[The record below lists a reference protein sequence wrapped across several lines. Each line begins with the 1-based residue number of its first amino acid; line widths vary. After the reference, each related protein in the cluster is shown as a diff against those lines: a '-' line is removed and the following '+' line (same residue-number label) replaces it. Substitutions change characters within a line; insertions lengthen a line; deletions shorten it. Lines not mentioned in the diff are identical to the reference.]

1 MSGLTS
7 FYFRDRWSN
16 EFPWLVVNKID
27 SPILPPIEQ
36 KIVSV
41 PDRVGG
47 FHIGRSKGTRTES
60 IKITV
65 FGDSQ
70 DDLAT
75 KKRILANWLDTD
87 APQRFLYSYEP
98 QMEYQAILDGETN
111 LDKIVADGETILTF
125 LIPDP
130 VAQGAT
136 KSANLASVSNMILY
150 EGTEKGF
157 PIFIVTFTQTS
168 TNFDLTHFESGNR
181 VYLVRSFAVNDRL
194 VIDNRNG
201 KVTLNGVLAMEYLSI
216 ISDYIYFTPGNNTI
230 NINPSGKATIT
241 AEWRERFK

>member
-7 FYFRDRWSN
+7 FYFRDRWSS
-16 EFPWLVVNKID
+16 ELPWLVVNKVD

-36 KIVSV
+36 KILTV

-47 FHIGRSKGTRTES
+47 FHIGRLKGTRTET

-65 FGDSQ
+65 LADSQ
-70 DDLAT
+70 EELAA

-87 APQRFLYSYEP
+87 TPQRFLYSYEL
-98 QMEYQAILDGETN
+98 QMEYLAILDGETN
-111 LDKIVADGETILTF
+111 LDKIVTDGETTLTF
-125 LIPDP
+125 VIPEP
-130 VAQGAT
+130 VALGT
-136 KSANLASVSNMILY
+136 TRTANLDSASNVITYS
-150 EGTEKGF
+150 GTERGF
-157 PIFIVTFTQTS
+157 PVFTVTFTQAS
-168 TNFDLTHFESGNR
+168 TNFDLTHFETGNR

-201 KVTLNGVLAMEYLSI
+201 KVTLNGVLGMEYLSI
-216 ISDYIYFTPGNNTI
+216 ISDYIYLNPGTNTI
-230 NINPSGKATIT
+230 NVTPNGKATII